1 MQGQIQDL
9 AGGTIG
15 NLSIVTLGFYDRCRC
30 FSVTAGYFLI
40 FALMCFLLYFV
51 CHIFLR
57 ICLFLIKLCLDRSLM
72 ILLNRDCSCLFLI
85 KVSTSGM

>member
-30 FSVTAGYFLI
+30 FSLTTTVVIY
-40 FALMCFLLYFV
+40 
-51 CHIFLR
+51 IFLA
-57 ICLFLIKLCLDRSLM
+57 
-72 ILLNRDCSCLFLI
+72 
-85 KVSTSGM
+85 